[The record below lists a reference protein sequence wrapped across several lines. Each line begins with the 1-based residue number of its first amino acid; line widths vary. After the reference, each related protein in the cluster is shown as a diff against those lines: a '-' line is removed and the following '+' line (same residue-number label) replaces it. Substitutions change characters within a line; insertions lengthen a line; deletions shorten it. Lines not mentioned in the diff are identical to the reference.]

1 MCKKKRLGRDVLGE
15 ESGDSGNGVEK
26 GVDEVR
32 GVTYKGTG
40 KQIPNDIRKTI
51 NYEICR
57 TKKFT
62 EIINWWR
69 GGSS

>member
-1 MCKKKRLGRDVLGE
+1 MILFGSEYETYQKLMGKRGGWGE
-15 ESGDSGNGVEK
+15 
-26 GVDEVR
+26 